1 MFCVLKTTSL
11 QILKS
16 FNEQIKDNLK
26 VKSLENQLS
35 EINKKIANIMLAI
48 ESGIIT
54 PTTKE
59 KLMTYESEKFDLDEK
74 LSTAKNK
81 VIQPI
86 TENDVKQFINSFA
99 SLDYTKTDNRKRLLE
114 MFVNSVYLH
123 ENYAYVAYNGINKP
137 RELYFA
143 NKKSYSNKKF
153 ECDLN
158 GAPRE
163 IRTPDLWF
171 RSFN

>member
-1 MFCVLKTTSL
+1 
-11 QILKS
+11 
-16 FNEQIKDNLK
+16 
-26 VKSLENQLS
+26 
-35 EINKKIANIMLAI
+35 MLAI

-54 PTTKE
+54 PTIKE
-59 KLMTYESEKFDLDEK
+59 KLMSYESEKFDLDEK
-74 LSTAKNK
+74 LATTKNRA
-81 VIQPI
+81 VQPI
-86 TENDVKQFINSFA
+86 SENDVKQFINSFA

-123 ENYAYVAYNGINKP
+123 DNYAYVAYNGISKP

-153 ECDLN
+153 EYDSI

-163 IRTPDLWF
+163 IRTPDLTV
-171 RSFN
+171 RSRTLYPAELWVHI